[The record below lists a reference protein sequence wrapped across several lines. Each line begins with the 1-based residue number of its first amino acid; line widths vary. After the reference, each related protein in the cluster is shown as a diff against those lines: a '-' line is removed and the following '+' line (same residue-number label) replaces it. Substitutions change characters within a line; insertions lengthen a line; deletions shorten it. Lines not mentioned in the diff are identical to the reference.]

1 MSQNVVIVFLLYAM
15 RRLHYCCFVKSF
27 VYLCKNI
34 KFVAVMKKISFIALV
49 MIILTACN
57 HRTEYANAEFG
68 EIKILKAIDLSEY
81 SSLQLCRNMD
91 CNYICVSLLDPDG
104 QVDEFMGISNANFC
118 TNDKGEI
125 LFDTVCFHP
134 QEPSYILKAY
144 DVSST
149 YGAETWFV
157 LSPYYQGNPDSFWSL
172 YRLPFDRLAAR
183 DVDGDGLTEI
193 VSYSSSQPIDST
205 VYSFHKGV
213 LKEN

>member
-1 MSQNVVIVFLLYAM
+1 
-15 RRLHYCCFVKSF
+15 
-27 VYLCKNI
+27 
-34 KFVAVMKKISFIALV
+34 MKKISFIALV

-57 HRTEYANAEFG
+57 HRTEYANTEFG

-183 DVDGDGLTEI
+183 DVDGDGLVTASDI
-193 VSYSSSQPIDST
+193 TALYNFILNNDSSSIVNGDQDGDGQITAGDITT
-205 VYSFHKGV
+205 VYNLMLGSK
-213 LKEN
+213 

>member
-1 MSQNVVIVFLLYAM
+1 
-15 RRLHYCCFVKSF
+15 
-27 VYLCKNI
+27 
-34 KFVAVMKKISFIALV
+34 MKKISFIALV

-57 HRTEYANAEFG
+57 HRTEYANTEFG

-183 DVDGDGLTEI
+183 DVDGDGLVTASDI
-193 VSYSSSQPIDST
+193 TALYNFILNNDSSSIVNGDQDGDGQITAGDITT
-205 VYSFHKGV
+205 VYNLILGSK
-213 LKEN
+213 